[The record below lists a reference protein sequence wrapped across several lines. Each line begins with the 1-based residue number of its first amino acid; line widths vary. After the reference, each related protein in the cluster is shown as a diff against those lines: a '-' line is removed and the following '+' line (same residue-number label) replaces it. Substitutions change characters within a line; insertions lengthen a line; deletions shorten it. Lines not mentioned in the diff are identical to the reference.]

1 MKDGNTAPA
10 WLFSFVDLA
19 FLMLIAMTQMS
30 GDAMPE
36 LGEIVVPKIRAESAA
51 AGLPAGATERW
62 QLRIYPPD
70 TSAAPAF
77 ELARGIPEAG
87 ALPERIDSET
97 LRSRLAALRTDGVD
111 RPLLAP
117 HEDSLS
123 RHMLDAIAMMEDFW
137 PNRRR
142 ATIEPFLASR

>member
-1 MKDGNTAPA
+1 MKSQNTAPA

-19 FLMLIAMTQMS
+19 FLLLIAMTQMS
-30 GDAMPE
+30 ADAMPE
-36 LGEIVVPKIRAESAA
+36 LGEIVVPRIHAGSASD
-51 AGLPAGATERW
+51 LPPGATDKW

-70 TSAAPAF
+70 AMASPAF
-77 ELARGIPEAG
+77 ELARGKPEPG
-87 ALPERIDSET
+87 ALPERIGARE
-97 LRSRLAALRTDGVD
+97 LRDRLAALRAGGGG

-123 RHMLDAIAMMEDFW
+123 RHMLDAVGMLEEFW

-142 ATIEPFLASR
+142 ATIEPLLASK

>member
-1 MKDGNTAPA
+1 MKSGNNAPA

-19 FLMLIAMTQMS
+19 FLMLIAMTQMT

-36 LGEIVVPKIRAESAA
+36 LGEIVVPRIHAEASSD
-51 AGLPAGATERW
+51 LPPGATDKW

-70 TSAAPAF
+70 DIASPVF
-77 ELARGIPEAG
+77 ELAKGSPEAR
-87 ALPERIDSET
+87 ALPERIDAAT
-97 LRSRLAALRTDGVD
+97 LRARLAALQEEGRG

-123 RHMLDAIAMMEDFW
+123 RHMLDAVGMLEEFW

-142 ATIEPFLASR
+142 VTIEPLLASK